1 MLKFVGVGRVDILY
15 LDIEGAGSQSRF
27 CGITIDIYNNLQSNQ
42 KITKLINLQLYWTK
56 IERKKNLMVVW
67 QRKEREGKKENGR
80 DWPDSVEPK
89 GENVGSEKKMEF
101 EGSRKY
107 GG

>member
-1 MLKFVGVGRVDILY
+1 
-15 LDIEGAGSQSRF
+15 
-27 CGITIDIYNNLQSNQ
+27 
-42 KITKLINLQLYWTK
+42 
-56 IERKKNLMVVW
+56 MVVW
-67 QRKEREGKKENGR
+67 QRKEREGKKENDR